1 MPEINARRMKTF
13 RADIIPQLQGLGLSV
28 EEPSSFVNRH
38 WVAID
43 EHPGCK
49 RIFIFQSPGN
59 HLVFGEHCQ
68 IEQGTWEH
76 IFPDELL
83 ICRSDE
89 NELFSISFVDD
100 TVMALR
106 SRGLETY
113 ALLVE
118 AEHFDAYLNSA
129 DDVCLYLKKQYGHLI
144 HSYAH
149 VSRHTTIDLP
159 TAAHPDCFIP
169 EEYPTLLSD
178 LKTIREEL
186 KHVPKE
192 DAAEILLS
200 YCRYH
205 SMPAK
210 DVRHNPILT
219 ELILDGK
226 VPCGVLE
233 KLFSLKKDN
242 PAFLKDLEDFV
253 TRELNLPFEQAPD
266 LPAYSFTVTGKDILP
281 GDVHTLKM
289 EVAFSDGQKASIWKS
304 DHHDRYYYFDTQLEG
319 YLAFESEEEC
329 MASVHELVK

>member
-1 MPEINARRMKTF
+1 MKTF
-13 RADIIPQLQGLGLSV
+13 RADIIPHLQGLGLPL
-28 EEPSSFVNRH
+28 EEPSSFVNKH

-43 EHPGCK
+43 EHPENK
-49 RIFIFQSPGN
+49 IIFVFQSPGN
-59 HLVFGEHCQ
+59 HLAFGQHGQ
-68 IEQGTWEH
+68 IKQGTWEH
-76 IFPDELL
+76 IFPDGLL

-89 NELFSISFVDD
+89 NELFSISFVDE

-106 SRGLETY
+106 RHGLETF

-118 AEHFDAYLNSA
+118 AEKFDAYLDSS

-144 HSYAH
+144 HSDASI
-149 VSRHTTIDLP
+149 SRHISVDLP
-159 TAAHPDCFIP
+159 SAAHPDLFIP
-169 EEYPTLLSD
+169 EEYPTLLND

-186 KHVPKE
+186 KHVPIE

-226 VPCGVLE
+226 VPCSVLE

-253 TRELNLPFEQAPD
+253 TKELNKPFEQEPP
-266 LPAYSFTVTGKDILP
+266 LPAYTISHSGKDTLP

-289 EVAFSDGQKASIWKS
+289 QVAFEDGRTATIWKS
-304 DHHDRYYYFDTQLEG
+304 DHHDRYYFFDTQLED
-319 YLAFESEEEC
+319 YIEFETEKEC
-329 MASVHELVK
+329 MASVYELIKQE